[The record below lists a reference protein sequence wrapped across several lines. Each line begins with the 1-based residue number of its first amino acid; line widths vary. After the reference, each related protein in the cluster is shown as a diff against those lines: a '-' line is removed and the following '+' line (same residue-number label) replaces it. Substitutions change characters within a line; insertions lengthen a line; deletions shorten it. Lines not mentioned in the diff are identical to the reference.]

1 MALLLSV
8 VTAVITSATSL
19 NASTFDAALAAT
31 PLFVAFV
38 SPNCG
43 FCHALKPTWD
53 EVSERLVGNV
63 RAATVDA
70 TVEAEERVV
79 EEEDFDSED
88 APPGDV
94 TMNDVAPSPA
104 PECKVPA
111 AAREPLG
118 PVQNV
123 NA

>member
-1 MALLLSV
+1 MKEKAKGNQEEEKETIGEPDV
-8 VTAVITSATSL
+8 EEDAVTE
-19 NASTFDAALAAT
+19 
-31 PLFVAFV
+31 
-38 SPNCG
+38 
-43 FCHALKPTWD
+43 
-53 EVSERLVGNV
+53 EVDGGTGADL
-63 RAATVDA
+63 DA